1 MPVEVDRRL
10 NRLVA
15 QMVGDHGQEHA
26 ALDQPG
32 RGGMPQVVD
41 TGPQNLYR
49 RVGDRLTVLIDRGP
63 GPVYRRC
70 PDPANEP
77 VRAHGATYPV
87 GEQELVA
94 VVELVFDS
102 G

>member
-1 MPVEVDRRL
+1 MPIEVDCRL

-15 QMVGDHGQEHA
+15 QVVGDDGQEHA
-26 ALDQPG
+26 TLDQPG
-32 RGGMPQVVD
+32 GGGVTQVVD
-41 TGPQNLYR
+41 AGPQNLYR
-49 RVGDRLTVLIDRGP
+49 RVADGLAVLIDRGP